1 MQFEFVPRVLL
12 IAALVPITF
21 IVHAQHAQRLTKND
35 IDRFM
40 VDLSN
45 WGRWGK
51 TDQKGTVNLITPA
64 RRQAAAK
71 LVTEGISI
79 SLSRNTDTEKA
90 IDNDTP
96 FGHKMMIAVGG
107 EFNMDEYTTAF
118 HGFATT
124 HFDALS
130 HVFYRGKMYNGFPQ
144 SSVTERGAGELAVTA
159 YRDGFFT
166 RGVLIDIPQLKGVP
180 YLEPSTAIYPEDL
193 DAWEKATGVHILP
206 GDAVFVRTGRWA
218 RRAQKGPWN
227 ASEHSAGLY
236 ATCAKWLKEKN
247 VALLGSDGSHDVLPS
262 GVDGVAWPVHQIL
275 LVAVGMP
282 LFDNCDLEALS
293 QAAAARKR
301 WTFLFTAAPLA
312 VTGGTGS
319 PLNPTATF

>member
-1 MQFEFVPRVLL
+1 MRFEFLPRILL
-12 IAALVPITF
+12 ITALLPIASL
-21 IVHAQHAQRLTKND
+21 VHAQHAQHLTKND

-51 TDQKGTVNLITPA
+51 ADQKGTVNLITPA
-64 RRQAAAK
+64 KRQAAAK

-124 HFDALS
+124 HFDSLS

-144 SSVTERGAGELAVTA
+144 SNVTERGAGELAVTA
-159 YRDGFFT
+159 FRDGFFT

-193 DAWEKATGVHILP
+193 DAWERATGVHIQP

-236 ATCAKWLKEKN
+236 ASCAKWLKEKN
-247 VALLGSDGSHDVLPS
+247 VALLGGDGSHDVLPS